1 MYENKLLKFIVTL
14 FVPLW
19 LSACGSLDTP
29 LEAPVD
35 VPVEERDHGAVSS
48 YRIVPP
54 PAEPGESARPDKAP
68 HSALARLHDDARQ
81 QLHSGQYPTAV
92 STLERALRIAPR
104 DAGLWQSLAEVRLQQ
119 RRFEMAR
126 NLAAKSNSLAT
137 GDKRLQAQNWRII
150 AQSHQA
156 QGNQAAAQRAWLRVT
171 ELSR

>member
-1 MYENKLLKFIVTL
+1 MHENKLLKFIVTL
-14 FVPLW
+14 FVSLW
-19 LSACGSLDTP
+19 LSACGSLNGP

-35 VPVEERDHGAVSS
+35 VPVEERDHA
-48 YRIVPP
+48 P
-54 PAEPGESARPDKAP
+54 PAEPGKSGESPRPDKAP

-126 NLAAKSNSLAT
+126 NLAAKSNSLAA

-156 QGNQAAAQRAWLRVT
+156 QGHQAAAQRAWQRVT